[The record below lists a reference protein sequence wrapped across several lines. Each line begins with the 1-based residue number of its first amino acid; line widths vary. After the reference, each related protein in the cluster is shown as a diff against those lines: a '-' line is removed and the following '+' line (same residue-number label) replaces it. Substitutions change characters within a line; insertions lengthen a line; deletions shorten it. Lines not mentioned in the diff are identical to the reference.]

1 MKLILASKSPRRK
14 EILEKTGFQITI
26 EPSGFCE
33 KKTEKFNKI
42 EEIENLIKYNS
53 EGKAKEVFERIN
65 SEALVIGAD
74 TVVILE
80 CVCMNKPRNS
90 SEAFLCLKN
99 LSGCSH
105 LVKTAVSVAGA
116 NGVISKID
124 TSEVFF
130 RKLND
135 VEIEKYIKE
144 KNPLDKAGS
153 YGIQDFIKEDLKINK
168 DSFIQKI
175 DGSYYNIMGI
185 CPEFLKKVIKEYEKL
200 N

>member
-14 EILEKTGFQITI
+14 EILEKSGFQITI

-65 SEALVIGAD
+65 GEALVIGAD

-80 CVCMNKPRNS
+80 CVCMNKPRNF

-99 LSGCSH
+99 LSGRSH
-105 LVKTAVSVAGA
+105 LVKTAVSVAGKC
-116 NGVISKID
+116 GVISKID
-124 TSEVFF
+124 TSEVYF

-135 VEIEKYIKE
+135 TEIKNYIKE

-153 YGIQDFIKEDLKINK
+153 YGIQDFIKADCKINQE
-168 DSFIQKI
+168 SFIQKI
-175 DGSYYNIMGI
+175 EGSYYNIMGI
-185 CPEFLKKVIKEYEKL
+185 CPEFLKDLIEEYKNL

>member
-14 EILEKTGFQITI
+14 EILEKTGFKVVI
-26 EPSGFCE
+26 EPSNFAE
-33 KKTEKFNKI
+33 KKTEKFNNI
-42 EEIENLIKYNS
+42 EEIENIIKYNS

-99 LSGCSH
+99 LSGKAH
-105 LVKTAVSVAGA
+105 IVKTAVSVVGKLGA
-116 NGVISKID
+116 ITKID
-124 TSEVFF
+124 TSTVYF
-130 RKLND
+130 RKLED
-135 VEIEKYIKE
+135 SEILKYIEE

-153 YGIQDFIKEDLKINK
+153 YGIQDFIDENLLITPE
-168 DSFIQKI
+168 SFIQKI
-175 DGSYYNIMGI
+175 EGSYYNIMGI
-185 CPEFLKKVIKEYEKL
+185 CPEFLKNLIEEHE
-200 N
+200 NIS

>member
-14 EILEKTGFQITI
+14 EILEKSGFQITI
-26 EPSGFCE
+26 EPSGFAE
-33 KKTEKFNKI
+33 KKTENFNKI

-74 TVVILE
+74 TVVILK

-99 LSGCSH
+99 LSGEVH
-105 LVKTAVSVAGA
+105 LVKTAVSVAGKK
-116 NGVISKID
+116 GVISKID
-124 TSEVFF
+124 TSKVYF
-130 RKLND
+130 RELED
-135 VEIEKYIKE
+135 YEIEEYIKE

-153 YGIQDFIKEDLKINK
+153 YGIQDFIKEDLKISDK
-168 DSFIQKI
+168 SFIQKI

-185 CPEFLKKVIKEYEKL
+185 CPEFLKNLIKEYENL
-200 N
+200 S

>member
-14 EILEKTGFQITI
+14 EILEKSGFQITI

-65 SEALVIGAD
+65 GEALVIGAD

-80 CVCMNKPRNS
+80 CVCMNKPRNF

-105 LVKTAVSVAGA
+105 LVKTAVSVAGE

-124 TSEVFF
+124 TSEVYF
-130 RKLND
+130 RELTD
-135 VEIEKYIKE
+135 EEINKYIEE

-153 YGIQDFIKEDLKINK
+153 YGIQDFIKSDGIINEK
-168 DSFIQKI
+168 SFIQK
-175 DGSYYNIMGI
+175 D
-185 CPEFLKKVIKEYEKL
+185 KERLYRKL
-200 N
+200 QRSAYK